1 MHGTQF
7 DLLKTRR
14 FLPLFVTQFLGAFND
29 NTFKNALL
37 ILITYRLAVKTGL
50 DGRILVTAAAG
61 IFILPFFLFSAVAGQ
76 LADRLEKSRL
86 IAIIKFIEI
95 DSDGF
100 VSIVGRVKRF
110 AKIAGEMV
118 SLTAVE
124 EKVCALWP
132 EHGHVVVGIPDS
144 VKGERLV
151 LVTEAA
157 EADRFSLQAHL
168 RDMGVPE
175 LMIPKTVIT
184 VEKVPILASG
194 KADVTA
200 ARKLAE
206 DAARQ
211 AGPDARSRDGSS

>member
-1 MHGTQF
+1 MPPEGGWH
-7 DLLKTRR
+7 D
-14 FLPLFVTQFLGAFND
+14 
-29 NTFKNALL
+29 
-37 ILITYRLAVKTGL
+37 TG
-50 DGRILVTAAAG
+50 DIV
-61 IFILPFFLFSAVAGQ
+61 
-76 LADRLEKSRL
+76 
-86 IAIIKFIEI
+86 EI

-132 EHGHVVVGIPDS
+132 EHGHVVVAIPDS
-144 VKGERLV
+144 VKGEQLV

-157 EADRFSLQAHL
+157 EADRSSLQAHL
-168 RDMGVPE
+168 RDVGVPE
-175 LMIPKTVIT
+175 LTIPKTVIT

-211 AGPDARSRDGSS
+211 AGPDAGSRHGSS